1 MSSLRVR
8 GMRVRAQSHGI
19 DEQNI
24 NTKTK
29 KSQRVR
35 TEPENEGVNSYATE
49 EVLCGSMGKDRS

>member
-1 MSSLRVR
+1 MRER
-8 GMRVRAQSHGI
+8 GPSRGI

-24 NTKTK
+24 NRKPK